1 MQHSLIMRNFL
12 LIFSVGFDIKPQQCI
27 FLTFQ
32 FLFDANKP
40 LMIFILK
47 KFFQWNGAGANF
59 FKRKILQTSRGMNLS
74 FYLHNFRQRPL

>member
-59 FKRKILQTSRGMNLS
+59 FKGKILQTSRGMNLS